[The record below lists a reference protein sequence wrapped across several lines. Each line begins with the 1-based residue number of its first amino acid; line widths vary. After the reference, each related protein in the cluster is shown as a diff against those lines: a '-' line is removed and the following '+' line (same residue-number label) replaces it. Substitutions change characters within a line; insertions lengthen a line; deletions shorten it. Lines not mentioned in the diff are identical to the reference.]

1 LCGDILPVAIL
12 PTPTDGCHEPQ
23 SGFMVIRLCSGG
35 KNAWFRTGLCRVGG
49 IARLSEAITRF
60 ETFNFIPAARGPT
73 FEFRRNRCWRIAP
86 MTKTMTFAAVHM
98 SVAFTVG
105 YALSGSA
112 LVGGVIALI
121 EPAINTV
128 AYFFHEKLWE
138 RIRQQRH
145 TGDGHVAEPKAA

>member
-1 LCGDILPVAIL
+1 
-12 PTPTDGCHEPQ
+12 
-23 SGFMVIRLCSGG
+23 
-35 KNAWFRTGLCRVGG
+35 
-49 IARLSEAITRF
+49 
-60 ETFNFIPAARGPT
+60 
-73 FEFRRNRCWRIAP
+73 

-145 TGDGHVAEPKAA
+145 TGDGHMAEPQAT